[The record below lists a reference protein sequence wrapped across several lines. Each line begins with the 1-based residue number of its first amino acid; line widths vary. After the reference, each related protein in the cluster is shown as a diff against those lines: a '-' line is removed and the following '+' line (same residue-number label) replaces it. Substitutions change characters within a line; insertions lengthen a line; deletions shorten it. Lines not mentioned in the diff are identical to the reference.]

1 MGEKRGIWSLNF
13 STASLVLIPAAVGIN
28 YIGKFFA
35 EALKLPLFMDNIGTI
50 IAGALCGPVIGG
62 ICGALKNIIYGL
74 TASPVSLVYAL
85 TGLGIGLTAGIT
97 AYKGLFKSYKGALI
111 TGLLIGLV
119 AVVIS
124 TPLNIIFWSGQTGD
138 VWGDAVFTYLM
149 ANKVPVILS
158 SLVDEAV
165 VDIPD
170 KILVA
175 MISFAIYKN
184 LPKRLTSLYTME
196 EETES
201 L

>member
-1 MGEKRGIWSLNF
+1 M
-13 STASLVLIPAAVGIN
+13 
-28 YIGKFFA
+28 
-35 EALKLPLFMDNIGTI
+35 
-50 IAGALCGPVIGG
+50 
-62 ICGALKNIIYGL
+62 
-74 TASPVSLVYAL
+74 
-85 TGLGIGLTAGIT
+85 
-97 AYKGLFKSYKGALI
+97 
-111 TGLLIGLV
+111 

-124 TPLNIIFWSGQTGD
+124 TPLNIIFWSGQTGN

>member
-1 MGEKRGIWSLNF
+1 
-13 STASLVLIPAAVGIN
+13 
-28 YIGKFFA
+28 
-35 EALKLPLFMDNIGTI
+35 
-50 IAGALCGPVIGG
+50 
-62 ICGALKNIIYGL
+62 
-74 TASPVSLVYAL
+74 
-85 TGLGIGLTAGIT
+85 
-97 AYKGLFKSYKGALI
+97 
-111 TGLLIGLV
+111 
-119 AVVIS
+119 
-124 TPLNIIFWSGQTGD
+124 
-138 VWGDAVFTYLM
+138 M

>member
-1 MGEKRGIWSLNF
+1 M
-13 STASLVLIPAAVGIN
+13 
-28 YIGKFFA
+28 
-35 EALKLPLFMDNIGTI
+35 
-50 IAGALCGPVIGG
+50 
-62 ICGALKNIIYGL
+62 
-74 TASPVSLVYAL
+74 VYAL

-124 TPLNIIFWSGQTGD
+124 TPLNIIFWSGQTGN